1 VAERGYVEQSG
12 GYHRCMSWPNSGL
25 RASVGA
31 VALIAVLTSCGSSAK
46 STLNQAGARAAAEA
60 MRGELKS
67 TQLKNGQSIRDVTV
81 LQSAAA
87 KLPGS
92 PAITGLVD
100 ANHDGKDDDGKV
112 DISVGAQHACV
123 TTNDNG
129 RVDVSD
135 GAC

>member
-1 VAERGYVEQSG
+1 
-12 GYHRCMSWPNSGL
+12 MSWPSSGL

-31 VALIAVLTSCGSSAK
+31 IALVAALTSCGSSAK
-46 STLNQAGARAAAEA
+46 STLNKAGARAAAEA

-67 TQLKNGQSIRDVTV
+67 AQLKNGQTIRDVTV
-81 LQSAAA
+81 LQSAAD

-92 PAITGLVD
+92 PTIAGLVD

-112 DISVGAQHACV
+112 DVSVGTQHACV
-123 TTNDNG
+123 TANDNG
-129 RVDVSD
+129 RVDVTD